1 MSKDQKQSLDEKEC
15 RRQSERKP
23 QEESIIVQVVPHS
36 KVVPIKNKPIYGET
50 LDISER
56 GVKVCLD
63 HPLPPNSSIALWVD
77 LETIHKR
84 ILLVG
89 EVIWCKPE
97 SGSHNFTVGIQL
109 SPENSEEA
117 DDWYELLNKEK
128 MAFDKTCHI

>member
-1 MSKDQKQSLDEKEC
+1 MSDDRINND
-15 RRQSERKP
+15 RRQSERNV

-50 LDISER
+50 VNISER
-56 GVKVCLD
+56 GIQVCLD
-63 HPLPPNSSIALWVD
+63 NPLPPLSSIALWID

-89 EVIWCKPE
+89 EVKWCRKDEE
-97 SGSHNFTVGIQL
+97 SNSYLVGLEL

-117 DDWYELLNKEK
+117 DNWYELLSMEQQEY
-128 MAFDKTCHI
+128 DKTCHL